1 VKVTIDID
9 CTPEEARAFLGLPEV
24 RPLQE
29 RLLGEMETR
38 MAEYL
43 RQSDPQTLL
52 DQWMPFGVKGM
63 EQWQSL
69 WVQMMNTAAGMAPQ
83 STEGGRDR
91 DEKRGR

>member
-1 VKVTIDID
+1 MNIEID
-9 CTPEEARAFLGLPEV
+9 CTPEEARQFLGLPEV

-29 RLLGEMETR
+29 RLLSEMEAR

-69 WVQMMNTAAGMAPQ
+69 WVQMLNTAAGMAPQ
-83 STEGGRDR
+83 STEGGRGR
-91 DEKRGR
+91 DDERKR

>member
-1 VKVTIDID
+1 MKVTIEID

-29 RLLGEMETR
+29 RLLSEMEAR

-43 RQSDPQTLL
+43 RQSDPQTLI

-69 WVQMMNTAAGMAPQ
+69 WVQMLNTAAGMAPRATQ
-83 STEGGRDR
+83 GTSDR
-91 DEKRGR
+91 DDEKAG